1 MKSSYRR
8 KEGESVERTLIELII
23 LTSIIHLVD
32 TLAYSVRLNSVKSG
46 QVALSF
52 SLFNLIALVSRTA
65 NTLQAPLIAG
75 IIGISITQG
84 LNPIMDMRRVIF
96 AATIGTLTGVLL
108 IPSFLR
114 IFEKAVNRL
123 EITGSVP
130 SLVVEALHL
139 NNIKRIVKSVTKPSK
154 TMLERLRYREIPKR
168 LLILNVLVTGIYTI
182 GVLSASYAAILVS
195 EEHRL
200 TVVASSGMING
211 IAAILLTLLIDPKA
225 AMITDQALRGKR
237 PYGDVKALVVM
248 LITSKVVGTLLGQVL
263 FLPAA
268 RLIASFYR

>member
-1 MKSSYRR
+1 M
-8 KEGESVERTLIELII
+8 ERTLEELII
-23 LTSIIHLVD
+23 LTSIIHLID

-75 IIGISITQG
+75 IIGSSIVHG
-84 LNPIMDMRRVIF
+84 SNPAMDMRIVIF
-96 AATIGTLTGVLL
+96 ASTVGTLAGVLL

-114 IFEKAVNRL
+114 VFEKAVNRL
-123 EITGSVP
+123 EVMGSVP
-130 SLVVEALHL
+130 SLVIEALQI
-139 NNIKRIVKSVTKPSK
+139 NNIKRIVKSVSKPSK
-154 TMLERLRYREIPKR
+154 SMLERLRYREIPKR
-168 LLILNVLVTGIYTI
+168 LLILNSLVTGIYTV
-182 GVLSASYAAILVS
+182 GVLAASYSAILVP

-211 IAAILLTLLIDPKA
+211 VASILLTLLIDPKS

-237 PYGDVKALVVM
+237 PYGDVKALVVL
-248 LITSKVVGTLLGQVL
+248 LITSKLVGTLLGQVL

-268 RLIASFYR
+268 EAIAFFYK

>member
-1 MKSSYRR
+1 MTDLQR
-8 KEGESVERTLIELII
+8 KKDGGSVERTLVELII

-75 IIGISITQG
+75 IIGLSITQG
-84 LNPIMDMRRVIF
+84 SNPIMDMRKVIF
-96 AATIGTLTGVLL
+96 AATIGTLSGVIL

-123 EITGSVP
+123 EVTGSVP
-130 SLVVEALHL
+130 FLVVEALQI

-182 GVLSASYAAILVS
+182 GVLSASYAATLVS
-195 EEHRL
+195 MENRL
-200 TVVASSGMING
+200 AVVASSGMING
-211 IAAILLTLLIDPKA
+211 IASILLTLLIDPKS

-237 PYGDVKALVVM
+237 PYGDVKALVVL
-248 LITSKVVGTLLGQVL
+248 LITSKVVGTLLGQLL

-268 RLIASFYR
+268 RVIASFYR